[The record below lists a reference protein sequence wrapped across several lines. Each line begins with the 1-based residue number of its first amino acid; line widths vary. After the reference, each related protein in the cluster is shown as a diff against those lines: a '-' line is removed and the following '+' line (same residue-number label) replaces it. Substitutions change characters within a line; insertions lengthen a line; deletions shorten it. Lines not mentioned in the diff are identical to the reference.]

1 MLHRLN
7 RRASGANFLSSVG
20 SVPGKGALPAF
31 DPLTFDVANLLE
43 LWDGDIV
50 NYPTN
55 WIGQHAGSVLT
66 FGTLGASTITV
77 VPGGL
82 NGHDY
87 VQFSQVGGTGFQ
99 GSYAKGALPN
109 RAQPTTQYL
118 VFKNDV
124 HFGNRYVMDDGAI
137 TLRNAIRAVNPAN
150 NMLYTSIASGANFT
164 NEPALGVFAVITI
177 VKEAGANNTS
187 QQINK
192 TAKVIYTSGVLNND
206 QGLCLNSH
214 TNQVAFTFLAT
225 GWAYII
231 LRQGADSLADQIQF
245 QDWLIA
251 RFGL

>member
-1 MLHRLN
+1 M
-7 RRASGANFLSSVG
+7 
-20 SVPGKGALPAF
+20 
-31 DPLTFDVANLLE
+31 
-43 LWDGDIV
+43 
-50 NYPTN
+50 
-55 WIGQHAGSVLT
+55 
-66 FGTLGASTITV
+66 GTLGASTINLNV
-77 VPGGL
+77 GGL

-87 VQFSQVGGTGFQ
+87 IQFSEVGGAGFQ
-99 GSYAKGALPN
+99 GSYAKGATPN

-118 VFKNDV
+118 VFKNDT
-124 HFGNRYVMDDGAI
+124 HFGNRMAMDDGAI
-137 TLRNAIRAVNPAN
+137 TLRNTIRDVNPSN
-150 NMLYTSIASGANFT
+150 NMSYTSIASGSNFT

-187 QQINK
+187 IQINK
-192 TAKVIYTSGVLNND
+192 TAKVIYTSGVMNND

-231 LRQGADSLADQIQF
+231 LRNGADSLADQIQF